1 MAAKHDMSATVSA
14 HNLPLAS
21 PPKRS
26 RLDIFGASDAS
37 ALKAA
42 SWHASASIAQDV
54 EELHGRQ
61 AFTEDCGMANGC
73 LSTVGSLESRSAL
86 ERTAA
91 VGASPLRRKAG
102 GVTGVKPYVPQDKP
116 DGCDMFD
123 MELEDDDSCPSS
135 KEASTGTQAG
145 GTPGGPPATGAST
158 PPQPAAAS
166 ERSPQQIE
174 GAVFAIDTEHERAPS
189 SKKDTPSPA
198 DREPSTHGK
207 MGADAPGAKASASDA
222 PSEAEASALAVLHAM
237 ASGIVGGAGG
247 GSEPASAGAASM
259 TVPPPAGAGVFP
271 GAGQVGA
278 AQAPLL
284 VKSDGTRI
292 VMSPDLLRKMG
303 LVSQGLGL
311 APPGRA
317 PASDSNA
324 SASPAPAA
332 NVPAVPLE
340 SPATAAAGGFNGM
353 SLDTPKGNGISV
365 DSPLATQRPAGAELL
380 GSCITP
386 SCDSIV
392 SAIKV
397 LSGPSCAPAAAAAD
411 KVGGS
416 SQLVAALAESIAG
429 AQSDAAGNRFSHAVA
444 AAEEAFGVDQP
455 GGGDGAGLEDEGL
468 STADEAAI
476 AALQELGSSAGRWGR
491 EGGRGSAA
499 SGAGGGAGGSINSRH
514 GAARGRQVTRSCP
527 GCSERISI
535 ACKFC
540 TLCGYTFRRSS
551 VRQNAPC
558 FFMCDPR
565 LRVVPYMIERE
576 SSS

>member
-1 MAAKHDMSATVSA
+1 
-14 HNLPLAS
+14 
-21 PPKRS
+21 
-26 RLDIFGASDAS
+26 
-37 ALKAA
+37 
-42 SWHASASIAQDV
+42 
-54 EELHGRQ
+54 
-61 AFTEDCGMANGC
+61 
-73 LSTVGSLESRSAL
+73 
-86 ERTAA
+86 
-91 VGASPLRRKAG
+91 
-102 GVTGVKPYVPQDKP
+102 
-116 DGCDMFD
+116 
-123 MELEDDDSCPSS
+123 ME
-135 KEASTGTQAG
+135 A
-145 GTPGGPPATGAST
+145 
-158 PPQPAAAS
+158 
-166 ERSPQQIE
+166 
-174 GAVFAIDTEHERAPS
+174 
-189 SKKDTPSPA
+189 
-198 DREPSTHGK
+198 
-207 MGADAPGAKASASDA
+207 
-222 PSEAEASALAVLHAM
+222 ALAVLHAM

-324 SASPAPAA
+324 STSPAA

-558 FFMCDPR
+558 FFMCDHR
-565 LRVVPYMIERE
+565 LRVMPYMIERE